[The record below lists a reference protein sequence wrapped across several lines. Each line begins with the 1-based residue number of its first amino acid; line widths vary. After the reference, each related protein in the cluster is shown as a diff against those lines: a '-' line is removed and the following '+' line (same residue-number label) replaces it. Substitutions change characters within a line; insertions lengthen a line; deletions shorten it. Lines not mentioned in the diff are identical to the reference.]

1 MEVNHERNYRMSLP
15 LGLILGL
22 LSIST
27 AVVFVVYAAEWN
39 ETKVE
44 DNSQRA
50 TLSYQATVITL
61 LILLVFFNG
70 YHLTKIKMFI
80 LKRKQRL
87 VSLTLW

>member
-39 ETKVE
+39 ETKTE
-44 DNSQRA
+44 DHSQRA
-50 TLSYQATVITL
+50 TISYQATVITL

-70 YHLTKIKMFI
+70 YHLTK
-80 LKRKQRL
+80 
-87 VSLTLW
+87 V